1 MVVPRRRCRRASC
14 ARVTPTPVTPL
25 RSHAIPALPTRSG
38 SIAHSPLTPSRRG
51 GSRRR
56 KSLYGAAVLSLV
68 LAVGVVSSM
77 WRATATPHPLPRIVF
92 APSVVTATLRLEGA
106 VVRGAARDWALNRK
120 SALGYGEPVPVAL
133 TAYCLQGLTRRDRY
147 VRQGIV
153 AADPR
158 MFPLARYLEVY
169 VGKKYFGRFLID
181 DTGGKIKGNRLDIWT
196 PTCAEARRFGFQ
208 RGTAV
213 LVPRPRGARA
223 DTLMTGRLGGVAVR

>member
-1 MVVPRRRCRRASC
+1 M
-14 ARVTPTPVTPL
+14 TPTPVTPL
-25 RSHAIPALPTRSG
+25 HTIAIPERLTPPG
-38 SIAHSPLTPSRRG
+38 SISHSPLTPSRRG

-56 KSLYGAAVLSLV
+56 RSLYGGAMLSLV
-68 LAVGVVSSM
+68 LGVGVVAAM
-77 WRATATPHPLPRIVF
+77 WRTTGAAHPLDRIVF
-92 APSVVTATLRLEGA
+92 APTVVTATLRLEGA

-133 TAYCLQGLTRRDRY
+133 TAYCLKGLTRRDRY

-196 PTCAEARRFGFQ
+196 PTCAEARRFGWQ
-208 RGTAV
+208 LGTAV
-213 LVPRPRGARA
+213 LVPRPRGASP
-223 DTLMTGRLGGVAVR
+223 DTLMTGRLGGVAKPEPAAPGKK

>member
-1 MVVPRRRCRRASC
+1 MT
-14 ARVTPTPVTPL
+14 TPPFTPVGGD
-25 RSHAIPALPTRSG
+25 AIPERITPPG
-38 SIAHSPLTPSRRG
+38 SIAPSSLTPSRRG

-56 KSLYGAAVLSLV
+56 RNLYGATMLSLV
-68 LAVGVVSSM
+68 LAVGVVAGM
-77 WRATATPHPLPRIVF
+77 WRTTVTPRPFPRIVF
-92 APSVVTATLRLEGA
+92 PPAVVTATLRLEGA
-106 VVRGAARDWALNRK
+106 VVRGASRDWALNRK

-133 TAYCLQGLTRRDRY
+133 TAYCLKGLTRRDRY

-196 PTCAEARRFGFQ
+196 PTCAEARRFGWQ

-213 LVPRPRGARA
+213 LVPRPRGAKA
-223 DTLMTGRLGGVAVR
+223 DTLMTGRLGGVGRKP